1 MTRKLWWMILLIP
14 LAMSCSRNDDEF
26 SHVRNECLESQEGS
40 VSEQLRNLDRAALL
54 SNPGEYLRDPEGYL
68 RSRGVDIEAYQQEV
82 ATHFSRPWSERRGV
96 EYSDRNTTITLV
108 RSPIDQLTH
117 SISAS
122 ALTTQRDVLDAEI
135 EIPNLFGFAYQL
147 TEHDWSIFFWEAL
160 NFSTVS
166 RTSTIPGAAQL
177 SKALGA
183 PAISLT
189 ISDTGGLLAY
199 DFFEDGEQT
208 EAFYRSADQPENCP
222 DGGNLA
228 LQRYVYPPNPD
239 IDPEAGDLV
248 VCFGSNRRQIDVAVL
263 KDTSGFVNQFMC
275 ELGAYDP
282 DIGINYLLGAYRLEL
297 GNLYTVQNPGFRIT
311 LPFSDQEVHTVP
323 DFVRVD
329 FFKFED

>member
-199 DFFEDGEQT
+199 DFFEDGVHKPLHVALVQMGVLIRDLLDQLGPDHRHLPLVLARLGQHAAPADYRGICWALEQ
-208 EAFYRSADQPENCP
+208 ADPSSA
-222 DGGNLA
+222 
-228 LQRYVYPPNPD
+228 R
-239 IDPEAGDLV
+239 
-248 VCFGSNRRQIDVAVL
+248 
-263 KDTSGFVNQFMC
+263 
-275 ELGAYDP
+275 
-282 DIGINYLLGAYRLEL
+282 
-297 GNLYTVQNPGFRIT
+297 
-311 LPFSDQEVHTVP
+311 
-323 DFVRVD
+323 
-329 FFKFED
+329 